1 MHLPSH
7 ALELNYDIALSDSK
21 AQVAAYVAMFGI
33 EVPLTDTLIAIEVG
47 GWKCE
52 MVRVLSGTGACASG
66 LR

>member
-33 EVPLTDTLIAIEVG
+33 EVLLTDTLIAIEVG
-47 GWKCE
+47 G
-52 MVRVLSGTGACASG
+52 
-66 LR
+66 